1 VSDLS
6 TQPVLPVVAD
16 VSLLPGGAV
25 IQGVVRDAST
35 GLGIAGAT
43 VSFNRNPMSTFL
55 GGGVTESVQ
64 TGADGSY
71 TVDSSYFNES
81 GLASGFSANLM
92 VNASGYLGAS
102 IFRSFSAYPITQ
114 DFSLVPIS
122 P

>member
-1 VSDLS
+1 M
-6 TQPVLPVVAD
+6 
-16 VSLLPGGAV
+16 
-25 IQGVVRDAST
+25 RDAST

-71 TVDSSYFNES
+71 AIDSSYFNES
-81 GLASGFSANLM
+81 GLTSGFSVNLM
-92 VNASGYLGAS
+92 VNASGYLGES
-102 IFRSFSAYPITQ
+102 ISRSFSGYPITQ
-114 DFSLVPIS
+114 DFNLIPIS